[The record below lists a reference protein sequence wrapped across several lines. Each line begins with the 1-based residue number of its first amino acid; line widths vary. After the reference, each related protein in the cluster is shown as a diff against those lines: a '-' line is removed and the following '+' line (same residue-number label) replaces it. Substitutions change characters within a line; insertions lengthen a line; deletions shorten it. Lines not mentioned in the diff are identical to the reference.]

1 MNLEIKE
8 VIQCTHVFS
17 SKTLL
22 RLEINCVIKEE
33 LLPVRT
39 ISSTYNSKNAM
50 MGPSLYMNK
59 EESTKD
65 G

>member
-1 MNLEIKE
+1 MSL
-8 VIQCTHVFS
+8 S

-33 LLPVRT
+33 LFPVRT

-50 MGPSLYMNK
+50 IGPSMYMNK
-59 EESTKD
+59 EESAED

>member
-1 MNLEIKE
+1 
-8 VIQCTHVFS
+8 
-17 SKTLL
+17 
-22 RLEINCVIKEE
+22 VIKEE

-50 MGPSLYMNK
+50 IGPSLYMNK
-59 EESTKD
+59 EESAED